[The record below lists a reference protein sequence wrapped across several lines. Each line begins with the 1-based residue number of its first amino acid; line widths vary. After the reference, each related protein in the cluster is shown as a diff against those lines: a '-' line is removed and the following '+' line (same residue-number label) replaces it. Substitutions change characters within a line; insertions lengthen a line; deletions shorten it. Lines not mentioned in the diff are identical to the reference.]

1 MTTRLWAGVR
11 VWSCVGFLL
20 GMVTAAGA
28 QQQAPPPASPP
39 APAPRA
45 APSSGPR
52 ASTVTVSVTDE
63 SGAPV
68 QGVTVT
74 VTGPVTRTVTTVAN
88 GTARLLGMRSG
99 TYRLRFEHQGYI
111 TLERDVTMRA
121 GAVPEVDVTLSAG
134 TPLPPAA
141 AETEPRENTPPE
153 TKGEEAPP
161 GDPRFV
167 TIVDFLD
174 KNLIGGREPS
184 KRDELGCT
192 ASARTTLLQLRE
204 SGKEEAR
211 ADADEVLYVV
221 AGEGTLRLG
230 NRDLPL
236 SSSTTAVVPRG
247 TVRGLT
253 RKGRNP
259 LIVLSVVSGPP
270 CTK

>member
-1 MTTRLWAGVR
+1 MTTRVS
-11 VWSCVGFLL
+11 SCVGVLL
-20 GMVTAAGA
+20 VLTATGGGA
-28 QQQAPPPASPP
+28 QQPAPPPA
-39 APAPRA
+39 APRA
-45 APSSGPR
+45 APSSSGPR

-74 VTGPVTRTVTTVAN
+74 VTGPVTRTVTTIAN

-99 TYRLRFEHQGYI
+99 TYRLRFEHQGFI

-121 GAVPEVDVTLSAG
+121 GAVPDVDVTLSPG
-134 TPLPPAA
+134 TAPPPPAV
-141 AETEPRENTPPE
+141 ETPSRENAPPE
-153 TKGEEAPP
+153 SEREQAPP
-161 GDPRFV
+161 GDPRYV

-211 ADADEVLYVV
+211 TDADEVLYVV

-247 TVRGLT
+247 IVRGLT
-253 RKGRNP
+253 RKGKNP
-259 LIVLSVVSGPP
+259 LILLSVVSGPA

>member
-1 MTTRLWAGVR
+1 
-11 VWSCVGFLL
+11 
-20 GMVTAAGA
+20 
-28 QQQAPPPASPP
+28 
-39 APAPRA
+39 
-45 APSSGPR
+45 
-52 ASTVTVSVTDE
+52 
-63 SGAPV
+63 V

-99 TYRLRFEHQGYI
+99 TYRLRFEHQGFI

-121 GAVPEVDVTLSAG
+121 GALPEIDVTLSPA
-134 TPLPPAA
+134 TAPPPPADA
-141 AETEPRENTPPE
+141 PDTANRANAPLEPER
-153 TKGEEAPP
+153 EEAPP
-161 GDPRFV
+161 GDPRYV
-167 TIVDFLD
+167 MIVDFLD
-174 KNLIGGREPS
+174 KNLIGGREPT

-211 ADADEVLYVV
+211 TDADEVLYVV

-236 SSSTTAVVPRG
+236 ESSATAVVPRG

-253 RKGRNP
+253 RKGKNP

-270 CTK
+270 CTE